1 MLEIYKTEHE
11 NFCNFWLA
19 CAGKEK
25 TLLLQQAFT
34 QIRSVFEARPVAD
47 GPELFGQDL
56 FVQCAEIA
64 FEVNI
69 LVQ

>member
-34 QIRSVFEARPVAD
+34 QIRSVFV
-47 GPELFGQDL
+47 
-56 FVQCAEIA
+56 IYH
-64 FEVNI
+64 
-69 LVQ
+69 